1 MKRNGLLRLF
11 KGVKGF
17 QGDRPTERQWQPT
30 NTAHDPNPPIT
41 LENGGGGAVTHA
53 TTGTLTGTGAALS
66 GTARH
71 NTPHPT
77 TGTLTS
83 SGSTIAGSANH
94 SPAAVPHTTTGAL
107 TGPGSVVVGV
117 SSRFRAHSTTG
128 TLTGAGSVIV
138 GSANRSP
145 VAVPHTTT
153 GALTGQGSAVSGTS
167 SRFRAHAT
175 TGALVGDGATVS
187 GESLR
192 FGNHYSTGALVGGGA
207 VVTGNAARFVT
218 HATGGV
224 LIGSGS
230 VITGDAFKSSILI
243 TDFHDGDYRK
253 KRIEKEKSKAEARRK
268 QIQEVYELLLE
279 EKPAVAAA
287 IVKPFSSKETG
298 QIISKSIDFD
308 ALMADLNR
316 VESLWNEYVE
326 LDDEEVLTLL

>member
-1 MKRNGLLRLF
+1 MPDIFLY
-11 KGVKGF
+11 
-17 QGDRPTERQWQPT
+17 QGEANPNDIVLSDPTVQR
-30 NTAHDPNPPIT
+30 
-41 LENGGGGAVTHA
+41 GGGGVTHA
-53 TTGTLTGTGAALS
+53 TTGALIGPGSAIVGAANRFVAHITTGALV
-66 GTARH
+66 G
-71 NTPHPT
+71 P
-77 TGTLTS
+77 
-83 SGSTIAGSANH
+83 GSTIAGSANH
-94 SPAAVPHTTTGAL
+94 SPAAIP
-107 TGPGSVVVGV
+107 
-117 SSRFRAHSTTG
+117 
-128 TLTGAGSVIV
+128 
-138 GSANRSP
+138 
-145 VAVPHTTT
+145 
-153 GALTGQGSAVSGTS
+153 
-167 SRFRAHAT
+167 HAT
-175 TGALVGDGATVS
+175 S
-187 GESLR
+187 
-192 FGNHYSTGALVGGGA
+192 GALVGGGA